1 MVEEEPWVTDLVTIS
16 TTVAYTITR
25 NYKGYAEVDDVKQ
38 ELLEWSLKRSDKV
51 QEWLSPKLSKQEYRL
66 GIKRLAKTFNR
77 MADRYCRKE
86 KAKKLG
92 YYVHDEAFYSTALVE
107 ELLPLAFSSE
117 LITKDPASEY
127 VSGGG
132 GDPATA
138 GSFLASMYDIR
149 IAVKKLSIEV
159 YEMMR
164 MHYEDGLTLEQIGQY
179 FNVDKSTIS
188 RKINTGIKQI
198 SKELGGE
205 SPWT

>member
-1 MVEEEPWVTDLVTIS
+1 MVEDKWVKDVVEIAQTS
-16 TTVAYTITR
+16 AYVITR
-25 NYKGYAEVDDVKQ
+25 NYKGFAEADDVKQ
-38 ELLEWSLKRSDKV
+38 ELLEWSLKRSDKI
-51 QEWLSPKLSKQEYRL
+51 QEWLSEDLSKQEYRI

-92 YYVHDEAFYSTALVE
+92 YSIHDEAFYSTGMIE
-107 ELLPLAFSSE
+107 ELLPMAFSSNI
-117 LITKDPASEY
+117 ITKDPGTEY
-127 VSGGG
+127 VSNGG

-138 GSFLASMYDIR
+138 GSFLSSMYDIR
-149 IAVKKLSIEV
+149 IALRELTIEI

-164 MHYEDGLTLEQIGQY
+164 MHYEDGLTLEHIGEY

-188 RKINTGIKQI
+188 RKINTGIKQM

-205 SPWT
+205 SPWV

>member
-1 MVEEEPWVTDLVTIS
+1 MVEDKWVQD
-16 TTVAYTITR
+16 VAEVAQTSAYIITR
-25 NYKGYAEVDDVKQ
+25 NYKGFAEADDVKQ
-38 ELLEWSLKRSDKV
+38 ELLEWSLKRSDKI
-51 QEWLSPKLSKQEYRL
+51 QEWLNEDLSKQEYRM

-92 YYVHDEAFYSTALVE
+92 FSIHDEAFYSTGMIE
-107 ELLPLAFSSE
+107 ELLPMAFSSN
-117 LITKDPASEY
+117 IATKDPGTEF
-127 VSGGG
+127 VSNGG

-149 IAVKKLSIEV
+149 IALRELTIEI

-164 MHYEDGLTLEQIGQY
+164 MHYEDGLTLEQIGEY
-179 FNVDKSTIS
+179 FSVDKSTVS
-188 RKINTGIKQI
+188 RKISTGIKQM

-205 SPWT
+205 SPWV

>member
-1 MVEEEPWVTDLVTIS
+1 MVEDKWVQDVVEIAQTS
-16 TTVAYTITR
+16 AYIITR
-25 NYKGYAEVDDVKQ
+25 NYKGFAEADDVKQ
-38 ELLEWSLKRSDKV
+38 ELLEWSLKRNDKI
-51 QEWLSPKLSKQEYRL
+51 QEWLSPNLSKQEYRI

-92 YYVHDEAFYSTALVE
+92 YSVHDEAFYSTAMIE
-107 ELLPLAFSSE
+107 ELLPMAFSSNI
-117 LITKDPASEY
+117 ITKDPATEY
-127 VSGGG
+127 VSNGG

-149 IAVKKLSIEV
+149 IALRELTIEI

-164 MHYEDGLTLEQIGQY
+164 MHYEDGLTLEQIGEY
-179 FNVDKSTIS
+179 FNIDKSTVS
-188 RKINTGIKQI
+188 RKINTGIKQM

-205 SPWT
+205 SPWV

>member
-1 MVEEEPWVTDLVTIS
+1 MVEDKWVQDVVEIAQTS
-16 TTVAYTITR
+16 AYIITR
-25 NYKGYAEVDDVKQ
+25 NYKGFAEADDVKQ
-38 ELLEWSLKRSDKV
+38 ELLEWSLKRNDKI
-51 QEWLSPKLSKQEYRL
+51 QEWLNEDLSKQEYRI

-92 YYVHDEAFYSTALVE
+92 YSIHDEAFYSTGMIE
-107 ELLPLAFSSE
+107 ELLPMAFSSNI
-117 LITKDPASEY
+117 ITKDPATEY
-127 VSGGG
+127 VSNGG

-149 IAVKKLSIEV
+149 ISLRNLTIEI

-164 MHYEDGLTLEQIGQY
+164 MHYEDGLTLEQIGEY

-205 SPWT
+205 SPWI

>member
-1 MVEEEPWVTDLVTIS
+1 MVEDKWVQDVVEIAQTS
-16 TTVAYTITR
+16 AYVITR
-25 NYKGYAEVDDVKQ
+25 NYKGFAEADDVKQ
-38 ELLEWSLKRSDKV
+38 ELLEWSLKRNDKI
-51 QEWLSPKLSKQEYRL
+51 QEWLSPDLSKQEYRI

-92 YYVHDEAFYSTALVE
+92 YSIHDEAFYSTGMIE
-107 ELLPLAFSSE
+107 ELLPMAFSSNI
-117 LITKDPASEY
+117 ITKDPATEY
-127 VSGGG
+127 VSNGG

-149 IAVKKLSIEV
+149 IALRELTIET
-159 YEMMR
+159 YEMTR
-164 MHYEDGLTLEQIGQY
+164 MHYEDGLTLEQIGEY

-205 SPWT
+205 SPWG

>member
-1 MVEEEPWVTDLVTIS
+1 MVEDKWVQDVVEIAQTS
-16 TTVAYTITR
+16 AYIITR
-25 NYKGYAEVDDVKQ
+25 NYKGFAEADDVKQ
-38 ELLEWSLKRSDKV
+38 ELLEWSLKRNDKI
-51 QEWLSPKLSKQEYRL
+51 QEWLSPDLSKQEYRI

-92 YYVHDEAFYSTALVE
+92 YSIHDEAFYSTGMIE
-107 ELLPLAFSSE
+107 ELLPMAFSSNI
-117 LITKDPASEY
+117 ITKDPATEY
-127 VSGGG
+127 VSNGG

-149 IAVKKLSIEV
+149 IALRNLTIEI

-164 MHYEDGLTLEQIGQY
+164 MHYEDGLTLEQIGEY
-179 FNVDKSTIS
+179 FNIDKSTVS
-188 RKINTGIKQI
+188 RKINTGIKQM

-205 SPWT
+205 SPWV

>member
-1 MVEEEPWVTDLVTIS
+1 MVEDKWVQDVVEIAQTS
-16 TTVAYTITR
+16 AYIITR
-25 NYKGYAEVDDVKQ
+25 NYKGFAEADDVKQ
-38 ELLEWSLKRSDKV
+38 ELLEWSLKRNDKI
-51 QEWLSPKLSKQEYRL
+51 QEWLSPELSKQEYRI

-92 YYVHDEAFYSTALVE
+92 YSVHDEAFYSTAMIE
-107 ELLPLAFSSE
+107 ELLPMAFSSNI
-117 LITKDPASEY
+117 ITKDPATEY
-127 VSGGG
+127 VSNGG

-149 IAVKKLSIEV
+149 IALRNLTIET

-164 MHYEDGLTLEQIGQY
+164 MHYEDGLTLEQIGEY
-179 FNVDKSTIS
+179 FNIDKSTVS
-188 RKINTGIKQI
+188 RKINTGIKQM

-205 SPWT
+205 SPWV

>member
-1 MVEEEPWVTDLVTIS
+1 MVEDKWVQD
-16 TTVAYTITR
+16 VAEVAQTSAYIITR
-25 NYKGYAEVDDVKQ
+25 NYKGFAEADDVKQ
-38 ELLEWSLKRSDKV
+38 ELLEWSLKRSDKI
-51 QEWLSPKLSKQEYRL
+51 QEWLNEDLSKQEYRM

-92 YYVHDEAFYSTALVE
+92 YSIHDEAFYSIAMIE
-107 ELLPLAFSSE
+107 ELLPMAFSSNI
-117 LITKDPASEY
+117 ITKDPATEY
-127 VSGGG
+127 VSNGG

-149 IAVKKLSIEV
+149 IALRELTIEI

-164 MHYEDGLTLEQIGQY
+164 MHYEDGLTLEHIGEY
-179 FNVDKSTIS
+179 FSVDKSTVS
-188 RKINTGIKQI
+188 RKISTGIKQM

-205 SPWT
+205 SPWG

>member
-1 MVEEEPWVTDLVTIS
+1 MVEDKWVQDVVE
-16 TTVAYTITR
+16 VAQTSAYVITR
-25 NYKGYAEVDDVKQ
+25 NYKGFAEADDVKQ
-38 ELLEWSLKRSDKV
+38 ELLEWSLKRNDKI
-51 QEWLSPKLSKQEYRL
+51 QEWLNEDLSKQEYRM

-92 YYVHDEAFYSTALVE
+92 FSIHDEAFYSTGMIE
-107 ELLPLAFSSE
+107 ELLPMAFSSN
-117 LITKDPASEY
+117 IATKDPGTEF
-127 VSGGG
+127 VSNGG

-149 IAVKKLSIEV
+149 IALRELTIEI

-164 MHYEDGLTLEQIGQY
+164 MHYEDGLTLEHIGEY
-179 FNVDKSTIS
+179 FSVDKSTVS
-188 RKINTGIKQI
+188 RKISTGIKQM

-205 SPWT
+205 SPWV

>member
-1 MVEEEPWVTDLVTIS
+1 MVEDKWVKDVVEIAQTS
-16 TTVAYTITR
+16 AYVITR
-25 NYKGYAEVDDVKQ
+25 NYKGFAEADDVKQ
-38 ELLEWSLKRSDKV
+38 ELLEWSLKRNDKI
-51 QEWLSPKLSKQEYRL
+51 QEWLSPDLSKQEYRI

-92 YYVHDEAFYSTALVE
+92 YSIHDEAFYSTGMIE
-107 ELLPLAFSSE
+107 ELLPMAFSSNI
-117 LITKDPASEY
+117 ITKDPATEY
-127 VSGGG
+127 VSNGG

-149 IAVKKLSIEV
+149 IALRNLTIEI

-164 MHYEDGLTLEQIGQY
+164 MHYEDGLTLEQIGEY
-179 FNVDKSTIS
+179 FNIDKSTVS
-188 RKINTGIKQI
+188 RKINTGIKQM

-205 SPWT
+205 SPWV

>member
-1 MVEEEPWVTDLVTIS
+1 MVEDKWVQDVVEIAQTS
-16 TTVAYTITR
+16 AYIITR
-25 NYKGYAEVDDVKQ
+25 NYKGFAEADDVKQ
-38 ELLEWSLKRSDKV
+38 ELLEWSLKRNDKI
-51 QEWLSPKLSKQEYRL
+51 QEWLNEDLSKQEYRI

-92 YYVHDEAFYSTALVE
+92 YSIHDEAFYSTGMIE
-107 ELLPLAFSSE
+107 ELLPMAFSSNI
-117 LITKDPASEY
+117 ITKDPATEF
-127 VSGGG
+127 VSNGG

-149 IAVKKLSIEV
+149 IALRNLTIEI

-164 MHYEDGLTLEQIGQY
+164 MHYEDGLTLEQIGEY

-188 RKINTGIKQI
+188 RKINTGIKQM

-205 SPWT
+205 SPWI

>member
-1 MVEEEPWVTDLVTIS
+1 MVEDKWVQDVVEIAQTS
-16 TTVAYTITR
+16 AYVITR
-25 NYKGYAEVDDVKQ
+25 NYKGFVEADDVKQ
-38 ELLEWSLKRSDKV
+38 ELLEWSLKRNDKI
-51 QEWLSPKLSKQEYRL
+51 QEWLSPDLSKQEYRI

-86 KAKKLG
+86 KDKKLG
-92 YYVHDEAFYSTALVE
+92 YSIHDEAFYSTGMIE
-107 ELLPLAFSSE
+107 ELLPMAFSSNI
-117 LITKDPASEY
+117 ITKDPATEY
-127 VSGGG
+127 VSNGG

-149 IAVKKLSIEV
+149 IALRELTIET
-159 YEMMR
+159 YEMTR
-164 MHYEDGLTLEQIGQY
+164 MHYEDGLTLEQIGEY

>member
-1 MVEEEPWVTDLVTIS
+1 MVEDKWVQDVVEIAQTS
-16 TTVAYTITR
+16 AYVITR
-25 NYKGYAEVDDVKQ
+25 NYKGYAEADDVKQ
-38 ELLEWSLKRSDKV
+38 ELLEWSLKRNDKI
-51 QEWLSPKLSKQEYRL
+51 QEWLNEDLSKQEYRI

-92 YYVHDEAFYSTALVE
+92 YSIHDEAFYSTGMIE
-107 ELLPLAFSSE
+107 ELLPLAFSSNI
-117 LITKDPASEY
+117 ITKDPATEF
-127 VSGGG
+127 VSNGG

-149 IAVKKLSIEV
+149 IALRELTIEI

-164 MHYEDGLTLEQIGQY
+164 MHYEDGLTLEQIGEY

-188 RKINTGIKQI
+188 RKINTGIKQM

-205 SPWT
+205 SPWG

>member
-1 MVEEEPWVTDLVTIS
+1 MVEEEQWVTDLVTVS

-25 NYKGYAEVDDVKQ
+25 NYKGYVEVDDVKQ

-51 QEWLSPKLSKQEYRL
+51 QEWLSPELSKQEYRL

-77 MADRYCRKE
+77 MADRYCRRE

-107 ELLPLAFSSE
+107 ELLPMAFSSE

-127 VSGGG
+127 VSNGG

-149 IAVKKLSIEV
+149 IAIKKLSIEL
-159 YEMMR
+159 YEILRMR
-164 MHYEDGLTLEQIGQY
+164 YEDGMNLATIGGIL
-179 FNVDKSTIS
+179 NLSESTIS
-188 RKINTGIKQI
+188 RKVSTAIKLI
-198 SKELGGE
+198 SKDLGGE
-205 SPWT
+205 SPWN

>member
-1 MVEEEPWVTDLVTIS
+1 MVEDKWVQDVVEIAQTS
-16 TTVAYTITR
+16 AYVITR
-25 NYKGYAEVDDVKQ
+25 NYKGFAEADDVKQ
-38 ELLEWSLKRSDKV
+38 ELLEWSLKRNDKI
-51 QEWLSPKLSKQEYRL
+51 QEWLNEDLSKQEYRI

-92 YYVHDEAFYSTALVE
+92 YSIHDEAFYSTGMIE
-107 ELLPLAFSSE
+107 ELLPMAFSSNI
-117 LITKDPASEY
+117 ITKDPATEF
-127 VSGGG
+127 VSNGG

-149 IAVKKLSIEV
+149 ISLRNLTIEI

-164 MHYEDGLTLEQIGQY
+164 MHYEDGLTLEHIGEY

-188 RKINTGIKQI
+188 RKINTGIKQM

-205 SPWT
+205 SPWI

>member
-1 MVEEEPWVTDLVTIS
+1 MVEDKWVQDVVEIAQTS
-16 TTVAYTITR
+16 AYIITR
-25 NYKGYAEVDDVKQ
+25 NYKGFAEADDVKQ
-38 ELLEWSLKRSDKV
+38 ELLEWSLKRNDKI
-51 QEWLSPKLSKQEYRL
+51 QEWLNEDLSKQEYRI

-92 YYVHDEAFYSTALVE
+92 YSIHDEAFYSTGMIE
-107 ELLPLAFSSE
+107 ELLPMAFSSNI
-117 LITKDPASEY
+117 ITKDPATEY
-127 VSGGG
+127 VSNGG

-149 IAVKKLSIEV
+149 ISLRNLTIET

-164 MHYEDGLTLEQIGQY
+164 MHYEDGLTLEQIGEY

-188 RKINTGIKQI
+188 RKINTGIKQM

-205 SPWT
+205 SPWI

>member
-1 MVEEEPWVTDLVTIS
+1 MVEDKWVQDVVE
-16 TTVAYTITR
+16 VAQTSAYVITR
-25 NYKGYAEVDDVKQ
+25 NYKGFAEADDVKQ
-38 ELLEWSLKRSDKV
+38 ELLEWSLKRNDKI
-51 QEWLSPKLSKQEYRL
+51 QEWLNEDLSKQEYRV

-92 YYVHDEAFYSTALVE
+92 YSIHDEAFYSTGMIE
-107 ELLPLAFSSE
+107 ELLPLAFSSNI
-117 LITKDPASEY
+117 ITKDPATEF
-127 VSGGG
+127 VSNGG

-149 IAVKKLSIEV
+149 IALRELTIDL
-159 YEMMR
+159 YEILRMR
-164 MHYEDGLTLEQIGQY
+164 YEDGAKLEDIASY
-179 FNVDKSTIS
+179 FDVTDSTIN
-188 RKINTGIKQI
+188 RKISTAIKQI